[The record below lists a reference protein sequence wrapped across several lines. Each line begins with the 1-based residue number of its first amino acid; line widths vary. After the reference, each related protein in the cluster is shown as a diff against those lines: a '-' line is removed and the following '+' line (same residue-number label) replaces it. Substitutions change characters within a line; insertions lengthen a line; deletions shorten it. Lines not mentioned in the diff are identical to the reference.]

1 MSVGSE
7 AIAASTSSASLGSIQ
22 VRLPVTEP
30 EINGGL
36 SALTSL
42 LDRPRPAG
50 AGTGTGTGTGS
61 GSGTSGGGG

>member
-1 MSVGSE
+1 MSVDSE
-7 AIAASTSSASLGSIQ
+7 AIAACTLSASLGSIQ

-30 EINGGL
+30 EIIGGL

-50 AGTGTGTGTGS
+50 AGTGTGT
-61 GSGTSGGGG
+61 SGGGG